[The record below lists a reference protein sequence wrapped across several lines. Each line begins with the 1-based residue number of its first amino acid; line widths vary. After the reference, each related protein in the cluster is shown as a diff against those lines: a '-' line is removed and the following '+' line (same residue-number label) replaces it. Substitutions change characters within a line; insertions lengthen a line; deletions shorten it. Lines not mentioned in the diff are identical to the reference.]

1 VFDGSGGAGPRQE
14 LFAEFP
20 SIPVADYRGEI
31 SRLDDT
37 PAYRYW
43 FVCSQGNGEEPT
55 PIIAVDTW
63 NGRLWTK
70 SESNVDLL
78 SVYRDHGS
86 QITALA
92 TTVLA

>member
-1 VFDGSGGAGPRQE
+1 MGGGVDVSQE

-43 FVCSQGNGEEPT
+43 FVCSQENGEEPS
-55 PIIAVDTW
+55 PIIAIDTW

-78 SVYRDHGS
+78 SVYRDHDS
-86 QITALA
+86 DITALA
-92 TTVLA
+92 TNLLL